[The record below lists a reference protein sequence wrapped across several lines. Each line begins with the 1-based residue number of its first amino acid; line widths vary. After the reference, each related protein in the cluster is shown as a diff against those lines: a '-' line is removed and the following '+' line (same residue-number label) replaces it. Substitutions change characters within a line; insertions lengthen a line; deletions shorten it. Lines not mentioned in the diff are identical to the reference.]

1 MMREPGLYAWRN
13 PWWRWS
19 VLFVCGT
26 AVVSVLVGFIWL
38 PSVQGDFS
46 AQGLWA
52 SICRAAGVPDQ
63 WGDPQAASTRGV
75 RSTDV
80 VLSQDMARPGSS
92 EAVGRGATL
101 ALQCTICHG
110 ARGVSETDAPNLA
123 GQYPDVV
130 IKQLAD
136 YRSGDRT
143 SSIMQALAKAL
154 SDRDVRDLA
163 AYYAYLPRPTLASAD
178 HRIAVPA
185 LVRVG
190 DPMRNIA
197 PCASCHGGIDHK
209 LGAPWLEG
217 MPAEYIQAQLS
228 GFKSGQRKNDSS
240 GQMRNMAR
248 TLLPAEIEAM
258 ASFYSGRG
266 NVR

>member
-1 MMREPGLYAWRN
+1 MREPGLYAWRN

-63 WGDPQAASTRGV
+63 WGDPPATAPRGV

-163 AYYAYLPRPTLASAD
+163 AYYAYLPRPTLASGD
-178 HRIAVPA
+178 HRIEAPA

-197 PCASCHGGIDHK
+197 PCASCHGGVDHK

-217 MPAEYIQAQLS
+217 MPKGYLSAQLIAFES
-228 GFKSGQRKNDSS
+228 GLRKNDSH
-240 GQMRNMAR
+240 GQMRNMVRRLTAR
-248 TLLPAEIEAM
+248 ELDEVAD
-258 ASFYSGRG
+258 FYARH
-266 NVR
+266 